1 LESFEVS
8 WKVVIFAT
16 IIKQYAIMTVREM
29 KNDMVHMINQM
40 DESSE
45 EKVKD
50 MWLYVKQIV
59 KPTEKEEVLTPDQKR
74 RLELV
79 DKLCGAFSACQT
91 VDFKKDKE
99 EYMLEK
105 YGQ

>member
-1 LESFEVS
+1 LEVS
-8 WKVVIFAT
+8 GKVIIFAT

-50 MWLYVKQIV
+50 MWLYVRQIV
-59 KPTEKEEVLTPDQKR
+59 KPAEEEEEEVLTPDQKR
-74 RLELV
+74 RLKLV

-99 EYMLEK
+99 EYLLEK